1 LFIYYEKGNPKAVIA
16 PDVFVIF
23 GVAKKERR
31 SYKVWEEDNQV
42 PDFVLEITSKS
53 TVSEDQGTKWGLYG
67 YLGVREYFQYDPTS
81 DYLKPALQGY
91 RLVGKNYEAISVRN
105 TSQKAIL
112 FSEVL
117 GLELHLENGEMRFYN
132 PRSGETLL
140 TPLELADR
148 LSQQALEKSE
158 RSRLATEEA
167 LSISEQSNRQLREKL
182 MALGIDP
189 DSL

>member
-1 LFIYYEKGNPKAVIA
+1 
-16 PDVFVIF
+16 
-23 GVAKKERR
+23 
-31 SYKVWEEDNQV
+31 
-42 PDFVLEITSKS
+42 
-53 TVSEDQGTKWGLYG
+53 
-67 YLGVREYFQYDPTS
+67 
-81 DYLKPALQGY
+81 
-91 RLVGKNYEAISVRN
+91 
-105 TSQKAIL
+105 
-112 FSEVL
+112 
-117 GLELHLENGEMRFYN
+117 MRFHN

>member
-1 LFIYYEKGNPKAVIA
+1 
-16 PDVFVIF
+16 
-23 GVAKKERR
+23 
-31 SYKVWEEDNQV
+31 
-42 PDFVLEITSKS
+42 
-53 TVSEDQGTKWGLYG
+53 
-67 YLGVREYFQYDPTS
+67 
-81 DYLKPALQGY
+81 
-91 RLVGKNYEAISVRN
+91 
-105 TSQKAIL
+105 
-112 FSEVL
+112 
-117 GLELHLENGEMRFYN
+117 MRFYN

-140 TPLELADR
+140 TPLELADRDR

>member
-1 LFIYYEKGNPKAVIA
+1 
-16 PDVFVIF
+16 
-23 GVAKKERR
+23 
-31 SYKVWEEDNQV
+31 
-42 PDFVLEITSKS
+42 
-53 TVSEDQGTKWGLYG
+53 
-67 YLGVREYFQYDPTS
+67 
-81 DYLKPALQGY
+81 
-91 RLVGKNYEAISVRN
+91 VGKNYEAISVRN

-117 GLELHLENGEMRFYN
+117 GLELHLENGEMRFHN

>member
-1 LFIYYEKGNPKAVIA
+1 
-16 PDVFVIF
+16 
-23 GVAKKERR
+23 
-31 SYKVWEEDNQV
+31 
-42 PDFVLEITSKS
+42 
-53 TVSEDQGTKWGLYG
+53 
-67 YLGVREYFQYDPTS
+67 
-81 DYLKPALQGY
+81 
-91 RLVGKNYEAISVRN
+91 VGKNYEAISVRN

-148 LSQQALEKSE
+148 DRLSQQALEESE

-182 MALGIDP
+182 MTLGIDP
-189 DSL
+189 DSF